1 MGKISLDNQD
11 PGNAKRDLGYAQ
23 DTNRY
28 AMRTCVSD
36 GLVFRWM
43 TTLSWF
49 ASSKTE
55 LSGIVVDSLPY
66 SDGFSPSTKINPKFD
81 LGLSD
86 MGRIVTTWGAFSKL
100 SNSAT
105 SFSSY
110 LIRWLT
116 PTLFPLFYSKILG
129 GPPKG
134 EALNKFP
141 PSAFPSW
148 RPCICCYLFGVM
160 AWKDNFNVSLVYS
173 HNIVILNNSL
183 IRSVCATLL
192 CEKHLTFLFSLKCM
206 V

>member
-81 LGLSD
+81 LGSSD
-86 MGRIVTTWGAFSKL
+86 MGRIMTIWGAFSKL

-116 PTLFPLFYSKILG
+116 PTLCPLFYSKIFG
-129 GPPKG
+129 RPPKRWG
-134 EALNKFP
+134 PEQISPFGFP
-141 PSAFPSW
+141 LSAAMHLL
-148 RPCICCYLFGVM
+148 LFI
-160 AWKDNFNVSLVYS
+160 WS
-173 HNIVILNNSL
+173 HGLE
-183 IRSVCATLL
+183 R
-192 CEKHLTFLFSLKCM
+192 
-206 V
+206 

>member
-55 LSGIVVDSLPY
+55 LSGIVVGSLPY

-81 LGLSD
+81 LGLPD

-116 PTLFPLFYSKILG
+116 PTLFLSPFVHYFTAKFLG

-141 PSAFPSW
+141 PLPS
-148 RPCICCYLFGVM
+148 PLGGPASVAIYLESWLGKITLMFHLSTHII
-160 AWKDNFNVSLVYS
+160 SL
-173 HNIVILNNSL
+173 
-183 IRSVCATLL
+183 
-192 CEKHLTFLFSLKCM
+192 F
-206 V
+206 